1 MFSDGLVDVSSI
13 NNLKF
18 HVVNE
23 SIENNR
29 LSMIDAF
36 LAVAKISYP
45 MK

>member
-1 MFSDGLVDVSSI
+1 MFSVELVAVSSI

-36 LAVAKISYP
+36 LAVAKISYV